1 LKPGL
6 RSLDLSRNR
15 LTRVYPEDDDD
26 DTDLDPTLSGKEKQA
41 VNNKKSNKE
50 IIKISMDVLRLEYN
64 FITELPE
71 ASFRIFSTLNYT
83 FLDGNPINT
92 IYVSIFLIDK
102 LIHVDNFFGICNGFL
117 KKD

>member
-26 DTDLDPTLSGKEKQA
+26 DTDLDPTLSGKDKQGG
-41 VNNKKSNKE
+41 NKKKNTKE
-50 IIKISMDVLRLEYN
+50 IMKISMDVLRLEYN

-71 ASFRIFSTLNYT
+71 ASFRIFSAVNYT
-83 FLDGNPINT
+83 FLDGNPINN
-92 IYVSIFLIDK
+92 IYVS
-102 LIHVDNFFGICNGFL
+102 NFPYTKYILNLDRWVETCKEAFI
-117 KKD
+117 